1 MKDHE
6 TDRWFADSVAALNDP
21 RNRRVWSI
29 IVTVFGDLAQRPGD
43 RLSGAA
49 LSRIIEPLGIRP
61 EAIRVALHR
70 LRKDGWLESA
80 REGRESR
87 HFLTEFGRA
96 RSAAVSP
103 RIYDPAPAVARTW
116 HALIAGDPEG
126 VAALGALMLTES
138 YIGIGDS
145 VALGEG
151 PLPRD
156 SDGLLGLE
164 ISALRVPDWLRNA
177 IIPPELNTA
186 CRDLAAALE
195 RADALVPPEGAGAP
209 LQTATLR
216 TLIVHRWRRV
226 VLRHPDLPAAFYPAD
241 WPGAACRER
250 VFRLLDRLPRPPLAA
265 IEDAAR

>member
-1 MKDHE
+1 MNDAS
-6 TDRWFADSVAALNDP
+6 DRWFDDCVAALNDP
-21 RNRRVWSI
+21 RNQRVWSI

-49 LSRIIEPLGIRP
+49 LSRIIEPLGVRP

-96 RSAAVSP
+96 QSAAVTP
-103 RIYDPAPAVARTW
+103 RIYDRAPVVAERW
-116 HALIAGDPEG
+116 HALIAGNADG
-126 VAALGALMLTES
+126 VAALRELLLAEN
-138 YIGIGDS
+138 YIGVGDT

-151 PLPRD
+151 PLPEHTN
-156 SDGLLGLE
+156 GLLGLE
-164 ISALRVPDWLRNA
+164 IGALRVPDWLRA
-177 IIPPELNTA
+177 SIIPPDLNAA
-186 CRDLAAALE
+186 CRDLMRTLE
-195 RADALVPPEGAGAP
+195 KADALVPSAGAASP

-226 VLRHPDLPAAFYPAD
+226 VLRHPDLPADFYPAD
-241 WPGAACRER
+241 WPGAKCRER
-250 VFRLLDRLPRPPLAA
+250 VFRLLDRLPRPPIPEIEAA
-265 IEDAAR
+265 AS